1 MINEAKGDLNAVLL
15 NFTVAQLCKTNYPA
29 KKTKK
34 TWKKTISNIKYF
46 FSLMFPYF
54 LYEA

>member
-29 KKTKK
+29 KKNKK
-34 TWKKTISNIKYF
+34 NLEENNLKY
-46 FSLMFPYF
+46 
-54 LYEA
+54 